1 MFRKELDGLV
11 DRHFQY
17 VVNVFSF
24 ELHFQRVVL
33 DALAVARLT
42 FQHQVGHELHF
53 YRYRT
58 FSLAF
63 FATSAFRVE
72 REIACA
78 VSHLLGQRLVG
89 KQFADFVIR
98 LDVSHRITSGRLSDR
113 VLVHKLDVVHL
124 TDVSFQ

>member
-24 ELHFQRVVL
+24 KLHFQRVVL
-33 DALAVARLT
+33 EALAVARLT

-63 FATSAFRVE
+63 FATPAFRVE
-72 REIACA
+72 
-78 VSHLLGQRLVG
+78 
-89 KQFADFVIR
+89 
-98 LDVSHRITSGRLSDR
+98 
-113 VLVHKLDVVHL
+113 
-124 TDVSFQ
+124 